1 MKIIAKLLLMAII
14 FSMCFTLVSCS
25 IDIPSQLM
33 RLTKGFSVS
42 ILDVSGFSELDLE
55 IGTTHYMYVRLFNTD
70 INDETYK
77 DIEIKY
83 NSANLV
89 CEFAYDT
96 NKEVVFKFYCYELSA
111 GDTFSI
117 TYNGKTIETAYTI
130 SDFDFEANGY
140 VMPSSIADLDKY
152 PEFRDMLLS
161 LKYYEYT
168 EPYVGLWDSEMG
180 RPPQNK
186 EQYRKSVQYSKNEYK
201 YYTYGG
207 KRENLDYIDTGYTVY
222 LKDSMY
228 YPEKF
233 DTVLENPVSS
243 ISVYLRF
250 LAETDLSEGSKRE
263 EMYSFSISY
272 SVTDPGCTNPKYPLH
287 YMSFSADNKNIKKPF
302 TVEYGGKEYT
312 NWIGIMLER
321 HPEMF
326 FKYQLGDTIVYILC
340 HSSGGAKAFFEDDT
354 YFYSMYA
361 SYDND

>member
-42 ILDVSGFSELDLE
+42 ITGIDSFSDLHFE
-55 IGTTHYMYVRLFNTD
+55 IGDNTYMQVKLSK
-70 INDETYK
+70 DEVKNEAYK
-77 DIEIKY
+77 NIEIKY

-89 CEFAYDT
+89 CEYAYASYDQ
-96 NKEVVFKFYCYELSA
+96 VVFQLYCYELSK

-117 TYNGKTIETAYTI
+117 TYNGKTIETTYTV

-201 YYTYGG
+201 YYTYIS

-250 LAETDLSEGSKRE
+250 LAETDLSEGSERE

-287 YMSFSADNKNIKKPF
+287 YMSFSANNKNFKKPF

-354 YFYSMYA
+354 YFYSMSA